1 MDVHFKEWLIKDS
14 DTWNPAEKRNAL
26 ALMRENPERMVQ
38 IIFDNMEDWASHY
51 LSGTGRAV
59 VDSYRRSDAE
69 ELMEAY
75 KKHFAAELSL
85 GT

>member
-14 DTWNPAEKRNAL
+14 NTWNPAEKRNVL
-26 ALMRENPERMVQ
+26 ALLRENPERMVQ
-38 IIFDNMEDWASHY
+38 IIFDNMEGWAFSY
-51 LSGTGRAV
+51 TSATGLAV
-59 VDSYRRSDAE
+59 VDSSQRSDAE

-75 KKHFAAELSL
+75 RQHFATELSL